1 MQTTL
6 WARIGLIAVI
16 VVAVSSM
23 AHAKDKREMVVMTQN
38 LYLGSSL
45 DAAIGAPDVPS
56 FIGAV
61 AAIYGTVLATDFP
74 ARAEAIADQI
84 AAYEPDIIGLQEVSL
99 WQVINAAP
107 GLEAPPGFD
116 FLAILQEALVDRG
129 LSYSVAAVSEN
140 ADIGTG
146 LPGLPGIPLALCL
159 TPTFDIYCFVRLLD
173 RDVILVNDNNPNL
186 EVFNPQDG
194 NYESQVV
201 LDTPVGPLS
210 FNRGWASV
218 DGTFEGKKFT
228 FVNTHLEIG
237 GPGGF
242 ADAQEAQGQEFL
254 AGPAKTG
261 GAVIAVG
268 DFNSR
273 ADGSST
279 TTYADLTKSY
289 FDDAWDDPDDLG
301 YTCCQN
307 ETLTNTVSGLRSAID
322 FVFTHAPVR
331 ALSAHV
337 IGDELDLVM
346 NPPPE
351 WPSDHAGVVAE
362 LRIH

>member
-1 MQTTL
+1 MQPAL
-6 WARIGLIAVI
+6 WARIGLIAVV

-23 AHAKDKREMVVMTQN
+23 AHAKDKRELVVMTQN

-45 DAAIGAPDVPS
+45 DAAIGIDPEDPDAAQK
-56 FIGAV
+56 FIIAV
-61 AAIYGTVLATDFP
+61 ANIYATVIFTDFP
-74 ARAEAIADQI
+74 ARAQAIADQI
-84 AAYEPDIIGLQEVSL
+84 ETYEPDIIGLQEVSL
-99 WQVINAAP
+99 WTAIGDTEGRA
-107 GLEAPPGFD
+107 GGYD
-116 FLAILQEALVDRG
+116 FLEILLEETELG
-129 LSYSVAAVSEN
+129 ESYEVAAVSQN
-140 ADIGTG
+140 AEIGTD
-146 LPGLPGIPLALCL
+146 LPGLPGIPLAPPVCKGQL
-159 TPTFDIYCFVRLLD
+159 FECFVTLVD
-173 RDVILVNDNNPNL
+173 RDVILVKKNNPNL

-194 NYESQVV
+194 NYERQVV
-201 LDTPVGPLS
+201 LNTPVGPLS

-254 AGPAKTG
+254 AGPAKRG

-279 TTYADLTKSY
+279 TTYADLTMSY
-289 FDDAWDDPDDLG
+289 FDDAWDDPNDPG
-301 YTCCQN
+301 FTCCFDEFLADPN
-307 ETLTNTVSGLRSAID
+307 STLSSAID

-331 ALSAHV
+331 ALRVDV
-337 IGDELDLVM
+337 IGDAPFQGM
-346 NPPPE
+346 PPLF
-351 WPSDHAGVVAE
+351 PSDHAGVVAE